1 MQRGSFTP
9 SHEGYCD
16 LHLIILMF
24 FLILVTPDSVLDTA
38 PKDSTYNDPHDS
50 HEITKK
56 YKTPL
61 VLFSWKEM
69 LTGLLKGKRE
79 VIKSKNFH

>member
-1 MQRGSFTP
+1 MQRGSFTF
-9 SHEGYCD
+9 SLEGRWD

-38 PKDSTYNDPHDS
+38 PKDSTYNDPQDS

-56 YKTPL
+56 YKTHL
-61 VLFSWKEM
+61 VLFSLKEM
-69 LTGLLKGKRE
+69 LTGLLKVKE
-79 VIKSKNFH
+79 KL